1 MGAIPRDR
9 LIYAYFVCIS
19 TSLCMFMYGYDAST
33 FNATNSSPSWNA
45 AFGNTLDSKGKPTV
59 SSDTVGLVGVG
70 YSCGAVF
77 TGFFV
82 APILSDKF
90 GRRLPMFIG
99 ALLIIGFTF
108 VQTFSP
114 NFTIHVLGRA
124 GVGLGQ
130 GLMLPSGP
138 VYMGEMAPVEIRGT
152 MMSLWQLMYSVGAF
166 FSYLVAL
173 FMGWHAE
180 LGDWQWRMVLILQV
194 ISPLIFLFTVWL
206 GPESPRWLIYNGRNA
221 EARAV
226 LTKLRADED
235 VDREIEEISEYIN
248 AERANNPGAWAVYQM
263 LFTKAN
269 MLKRLAMAIFIN
281 FSQQTTGQSS
291 LNSYSSKIYNKIF
304 NNQNTTNIINVVNS
318 ICGIL
323 FTLNSTIFVDRMGRV
338 TILVIGALGMGI
350 SMLVVSIVGIITES
364 NGTLYQTGT
373 GIGLVSMFFVFI
385 FFYKPSWGATVWIY
399 TGEIFPMTVRAQ
411 AVGIASQTQNVASVA
426 LSYLFPVMLSSW
438 GWKTFF
444 FFMGYNFFIAAIC
457 YFFYPETKGVTL
469 EDMDALF
476 DGKPASVAVVHD
488 DDVKKV

>member
-1 MGAIPRDR
+1 MGAIPRSR
-9 LIYAYFVCIS
+9 LLYAYFVCIS

-33 FNATNSSPSWNA
+33 FNATNTSPSWNA
-45 AFGNTLDSKGKPTV
+45 AFGNTVDSKGKPAV

-82 APILSDKF
+82 APILSDRF

-114 NFTIHVLGRA
+114 TFAIHVLGRT

-173 FMGWHAE
+173 FMGWHSE

-194 ISPLIFLFTVWL
+194 VSPAVFIFTVWM
-206 GPESPRWLIYNGRNA
+206 GPESPRWLIYNGRND

-226 LTKLRADED
+226 LAKLRSDED
-235 VDREIEEISEYIN
+235 VDRELEEISEYIN

-281 FSQQTTGQSS
+281 FSQQTTGQNS

-323 FTLNSTIFVDRMGRV
+323 FTLNSTIFVDRLGRI
-338 TILVIGALGMGI
+338 TILVVGALGMGTA
-350 SMLVVSIVGIITES
+350 MLIVSIVGITTEA
-364 NGTLYQTGT
+364 NGTLYQMGT

-426 LSYLFPVMLSSW
+426 LSYLFPVMLTNL

-444 FFMGYNFFIAAIC
+444 VFMAYNYFIAVIC

-476 DGKPASVAVVHD
+476 DGKPASVAVVEQD
-488 DDVKKV
+488 DEKKV